1 MKKLENLKKI
11 ADANLHK
18 LDMSTESKEKLK
30 KSVSAKRA
38 KKFKSWTFAGIPA
51 IGLPYLL
58 L

>member
-30 KSVSAKRA
+30 NQC
-38 KKFKSWTFAGIPA
+38 
-51 IGLPYLL
+51 LL
-58 L
+58 KELRNLNLGPLQVFQL